1 MRMRMSWRSSIL
13 RKKTF
18 IFNTDCSFIVF
29 SMSPVST
36 VAAIKNLDTKSYVVK
51 LFIFLFLFL

>member
-1 MRMRMSWRSSIL
+1 
-13 RKKTF
+13 
-18 IFNTDCSFIVF
+18 
-29 SMSPVST
+29 MSPVST